1 MERREAIPSTAEA
14 CGFPCL
20 WFMISYK
27 IKNNKLEIQESD
39 ESVSEFKKRKLNK
52 LKTQLK
58 TVKMINPNEK
68 YFIDYLIDNL
78 DKNINYGEIEETRYY
93 VNNEN
98 GFYIH
103 KQVVKNNEV
112 MFDSVRYHTE
122 KTETIYLQ
130 KLLAKDPLIE
140 REVV

>member
-1 MERREAIPSTAEA
+1 
-14 CGFPCL
+14 
-20 WFMISYK
+20 MISYK
-27 IKNNKLEIQESD
+27 IKNNKLEIQKSD

-68 YFIDYLIDNL
+68 HFIDYLIDNL
-78 DKNINYGEIEETRYY
+78 DKNMNYGEIEETRYY

-103 KQVVKNNEV
+103 KQVVKDNKV

-122 KTETIYLQ
+122 KIETIYLQ